1 MRQVQVSRSPEPAR
15 EPSESPGQSEIEQT
29 RIGLFEKSVEEYIA
43 RTCPSFSVSDAYYNI
58 RGCRTQ
64 IQGLRTEPR
73 DEGAACDRNDR
84 LAVREGDRRPGVD
97 RRRDPGCVDLESP
110 RPPSAGE
117 FAPHP
122 GYSPVCRGQ
131 MGAGREQ

>member
-1 MRQVQVSRSPEPAR
+1 MRQARVSRSTGPAR

-43 RTCPSFSVSDAYYNI
+43 RTLSLLLRSDAYYKI
-58 RGCRTQ
+58 GGCRPQ

-73 DEGAACDRNDR
+73 DAGAACDRNDR

-97 RRRDPGCVDLESP
+97 RRRDPGCVD
-110 RPPSAGE
+110 
-117 FAPHP
+117 
-122 GYSPVCRGQ
+122 
-131 MGAGREQ
+131 